1 MQVEAAGTGEVTMCV
16 DRNNICSRL
25 IFMMTVFLLMSVV
38 GTAESFAQSAKQP
51 ETQAEGEKG
60 EEVERAF
67 MGGTEIQGSIE
78 KPHVVYIV
86 PWKEGGKPS
95 KGEINFDRSFKEE
108 ILAPLEYS
116 QFHRQWGQTLQG
128 GK

>member
-1 MQVEAAGTGEVTMCV
+1 MDV
-16 DRNNICSRL
+16 DGNHIYSRFV
-25 IFMMTVFLLMSVV
+25 FMMTAFLLI
-38 GTAESFAQSAKQP
+38 GALGAAESFAQNAKQT
-51 ETQAEGEKG
+51 EAQADQENG

-108 ILAPLEYS
+108 ILEPLEYS
-116 QFHRQWGQTLQG
+116 QFHRKWGTKTLQG